1 MSCDCVKAKNLPSC
15 TTSLT
20 LGTADA
26 GDYYVLFKTPDG
38 RTDVYEATAD
48 AYSGAIT
55 VEDGVFRTNTQY
67 EVWISLV
74 SAENINEKADIT
86 IGEGSAA
93 TVTEC
98 ILLEFTPVFD
108 VDGEYLA
115 FVEQTIT
122 LE

>member
-1 MSCDCVKAKNLPSC
+1 MSCDCVKAKKLPSC

-26 GDYYVLFKTPDG
+26 GDYYVLFRTPDG
-38 RTDVYEATAD
+38 HTDLYEATAD
-48 AYSGAIT
+48 AYTGYLT
-55 VEDGVFRTNTQY
+55 VEDGIFRTGTQY
-67 EVWISLV
+67 TVWASLV
-74 SAENINEKADIT
+74 SDENIETRSDIT

-93 TVTEC
+93 TVTDC

-108 VDGEYLA
+108 VDGDYLA